1 MGWHLLPRM
10 KLTLT
15 VSCFATRPG
24 AATRKTTASLLSAI
38 LLAVALTAGCSKHQP
53 AASAYPAANAAQAE
67 ASAVASAAPPSPRGP
82 GSIPAPATSA
92 VIADSG
98 DVNATLGQL
107 SLELRK
113 YVVRTRSVPKNFE
126 EFLAKSHMQPPAAP
140 PGKKYAIQ
148 RQEIV
153 LVSL

>member
-1 MGWHLLPRM
+1 MTP
-10 KLTLT
+10 
-15 VSCFATRPG
+15 
-24 AATRKTTASLLSAI
+24 
-38 LLAVALTAGCSKHQP
+38 
-53 AASAYPAANAAQAE
+53 
-67 ASAVASAAPPSPRGP
+67 
-82 GSIPAPATSA
+82 PATGA

-126 EFLAKSHMQPPAAP
+126 EFIAKSHVQAPAAP

-148 RQEIV
+148 KQAVV
-153 LVSL
+153 LVNL